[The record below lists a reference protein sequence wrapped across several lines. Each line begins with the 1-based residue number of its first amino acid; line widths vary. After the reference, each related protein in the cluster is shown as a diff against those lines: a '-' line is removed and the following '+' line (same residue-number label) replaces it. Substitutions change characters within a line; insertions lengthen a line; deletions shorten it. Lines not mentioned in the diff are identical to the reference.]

1 MTESRDAGHFERLY
15 QSNPDPW
22 GFKTSPYEQA
32 KYARTLAALGDRRF
46 RSGLEVGC
54 SIGMLTRRLGRQCD
68 RLLGVDIV
76 EDPLRQARSVCADQ
90 PHVEFLRMGV
100 PAGWPVQR
108 FDLIVFSEVLY
119 FLSPADI
126 DHCVGRVRTTALPNL
141 TVVLVNWLGQT
152 DDPTP
157 GNMAA
162 DRFVTAA
169 ADSLAVTLHECHQ
182 GYRLDVLTSTRPKL
196 LKVKPI

>member
-22 GFKTSPYEQA
+22 RFKTSPYEQA
-32 KYARTLAALGDRRF
+32 KYARTLSALGDRRF
-46 RSGLEVGC
+46 QSGLEVGC
-54 SIGMLTRRLGRQCD
+54 SIGVLTQRLGHRCD

-76 EDPLRQARSVCADQ
+76 EDPLQQARSRCANQ
-90 PHVEFLRMGV
+90 PHVRFQRMGV
-100 PAGWPVQR
+100 PTDWPDQQ

-126 DHCVGRVRTTALPNL
+126 DHCVHRVRTSAVPKQI
-141 TVVLVNWLGQT
+141 VVLVNWLGPT

-162 DRFVTAA
+162 DRFITAA
-169 ADSLAVTLHECHQ
+169 ADSLSITIQERHKD
-182 GYRLDVLTSTRPKL
+182 YRLDVLTSQ
-196 LKVKPI
+196 